1 MTPASMKL
9 APPVLLLVPL
19 AGLVAGASQ
28 AQIFRSSVDMVAI
41 YPLVT
46 AGDGRIATN
55 LRREDFTVL
64 DNGRPAEIA
73 IFSSDRQPITAGLL
87 LDMSASMEDR
97 WARVRDAA
105 MRFVG
110 ALDRVDRLRIG
121 TFGSEIALSPH
132 LTGDKAVL
140 GRVLR
145 EELWPGGSTPLW
157 TAMQAA
163 IQSLAGE
170 GGRRTIVMV
179 TDGVDT
185 SGARHAQ
192 VAERA
197 VKERFMVYAIGLE
210 GKGLGPRLV
219 DLIGETGGGRFDL
232 KKGDDL
238 GTAFLNIADEL
249 RHQYLI
255 GFTPEA
261 LDGLAHTLDVRVN
274 RPGFTVRAPKQFVAT
289 VKK

>member
-1 MTPASMKL
+1 MPGNLSLLAALVTAAS
-9 APPVLLLVPL
+9 VLT
-19 AGLVAGASQ
+19 VAQSQ
-28 AQIFRSSVDMVAI
+28 VFRSSVDMVAI

-46 AGDGRIATN
+46 GGDGRIVTN

-64 DNGRPAEIA
+64 DNGRPADIA
-73 IFSSDRQPITAGLL
+73 IFSSDRQPITASLL

-105 MRFVG
+105 MRFVD
-110 ALDRVDRLRIG
+110 ALDRGDRLQIG
-121 TFGSEIALSPH
+121 TFGSEIAISPH
-132 LTGDKAVL
+132 LTGDKAIL

-157 TAMQAA
+157 TAMQAGM
-163 IQSLAGE
+163 QSLAAE

-192 VAERA
+192 IAERA
-197 VKERFMVYAIGLE
+197 VKDRFMVYAIGFE

-219 DLIGETGGGRFDL
+219 DVINATGGGRFDL
-232 KKGDDL
+232 KKGEDL
-238 GTAFLNIADEL
+238 GLAFLNVADEL

-261 LDGLAHTLDVRVN
+261 LDGLAHTLEVRVN
-274 RPGFTVRAPKQFVAT
+274 RPGFTVRSPRQFVAT
-289 VKK
+289 VKR

>member
-1 MTPASMKL
+1 MKL
-9 APPVLLLVPL
+9 ARIALILAPL
-19 AGLVAGASQ
+19 AGFVAGAGQ
-28 AQIFRSSVDMVAI
+28 TQVFRSSVDLVAI

-46 AGDGRIATN
+46 GGDGRIATN

-64 DNGRPAEIA
+64 DNGRPADIA
-73 IFSSDRQPITAGLL
+73 IFSSDRQPITASLL

-105 MRFVG
+105 MRFVD
-110 ALDRVDRLRIG
+110 ALDRGDRLQIG
-121 TFGSEIALSPH
+121 TFGSEIAISPH
-132 LTGDKAVL
+132 LTGDKAIL

-157 TAMQAA
+157 TAMQAGM
-163 IQSLAGE
+163 QSLAAE

-192 VAERA
+192 IAERA
-197 VKERFMVYAIGLE
+197 VRDRFMVYAIGFE

-219 DLIGETGGGRFDL
+219 DLINETGGGRFDL
-232 KKGDDL
+232 KKGEDL
-238 GTAFLNIADEL
+238 GMAFLNVADEL

-255 GFTPEA
+255 GFTPAA
-261 LDGLAHTLDVRVN
+261 LDGLAHSLEVRIN
-274 RPGFTVRAPKQFVAT
+274 RPGFTVRSPRQFVAT
-289 VKK
+289 VKR